1 MLKALRNYL
10 LLGMGLWSMSTASP
24 LLAQDYAG
32 KRVFIL
38 HSYNDQYPW
47 TRAINYTLRNVL
59 DAQDIVS
66 STFYLDT
73 KNRASESEKFAAA
86 QMAKLQITKFKP
98 DVVITSDDDA
108 VKYVLM
114 PYYKDST
121 IPFVFCGVNWDASAY
136 GLPYSN
142 TTGMLEIELINE
154 MVKNLQEYTKG
165 RRLGTLALDGF
176 TERKWVE
183 HYRQYLGR
191 PIDRSYFPSSFD
203 EWKDNFL
210 RLQNEV
216 DIVILLNPKGL
227 KDFDMQQAQ
236 SFVENN
242 IKVLTGS
249 SIAWMSHMSLLGISL
264 VPEEQGIWAAQAAL
278 NILDGVAPN
287 SIPITR
293 NRQGKLFIN
302 LKLAEKLGITFKPAL
317 LKIGEIIR

>member
-1 MLKALRNYL
+1 MTHVLQKL
-10 LLGMGLWSMSTASP
+10 LVLGMMVCCCAP
-24 LLAQDYAG
+24 VLARDHTGQ
-32 KRVFIL
+32 RVFIL

-47 TRAINYTLRNVL
+47 TRAIHQMLRNVL
-59 DAQDIVS
+59 DAQGVVS

-73 KNRASESEKFAAA
+73 KNRATESEKFAAA
-86 QMAKLQITKFKP
+86 QMAKLNIEQFKP

-114 PYYKDST
+114 PYYKDSA

-142 TTGMLEIELINE
+142 TTGMLEIELISE

-165 RRLGTLALDGF
+165 SRLGTLALDGF

-191 PIDRSYFPSSFD
+191 AIDRSYFPSSFD
-203 EWKDNFL
+203 EWKENFL
-210 RLQNEV
+210 RLQREV
-216 DIVILLNPKGL
+216 DMVILLNPKGL
-227 KDFDMQQAQ
+227 KDFDLEQAQ
-236 SFVENN
+236 RFVENN
-242 IKVLTGS
+242 IKVPTGS
-249 SIAWMSHMSLLGISL
+249 SITWMSHMSLLGIGL
-264 VPEEQGIWAAQAAL
+264 IPEEQGVWAAQAAL
-278 NILDGVAPN
+278 SILDGAAPN

-302 LKLAEKLGITFKPAL
+302 LKLAEKLGITFKPYL

>member
-1 MLKALRNYL
+1 MQRVLRRYLGLCLYL
-10 LLGMGLWSMSTASP
+10 LWSTDVF
-24 LLAQDYAG
+24 AQDYAG

-47 TRAINYTLRNVL
+47 TQAIHKMIRNVL

-73 KNRASESEKFAAA
+73 KNHSSESEKLAAA
-86 QMAKLQITKFKP
+86 QLAKLKITKFKP

-114 PYYKDST
+114 PYFKDSS
-121 IPFVFCGVNWDASAY
+121 IPFVFCGVNWDAREY

-154 MVKNLQEYTKG
+154 IVKNLQEYTKG

-183 HYRQYLGR
+183 HYREYLGR
-191 PIDRSYFPSSFD
+191 TVERSYFPSSFE

-216 DIVILLNPKGL
+216 DIIILLNPKGL
-227 KDFDMQQAQ
+227 KDFDIQEAQ
-236 SFVENN
+236 RFIENN
-242 IKVLTGS
+242 IKVPTGS
-249 SIAWMSHMSLLGISL
+249 SISWMSHMSLLGITL
-264 VPEEQGIWAAQAAL
+264 VPEEQGLWAAQTAL
-278 NILDGVAPN
+278 SILESAAPN

-302 LKLAEKLGITFKPAL
+302 LKLAEKLGITFKPYL
-317 LKIGEIIR
+317 LKIGDIIR